1 MNYKNANE
9 ILPTELVRE
18 IQKYLK
24 GELLYI
30 PNGESTRKKWG
41 ERSGIRKELL
51 HRNQEIKRRY
61 IDGHSFEQLSS
72 DYALSVETVKK
83 IVYTTKLA
91 A

>member
-1 MNYKNANE
+1 MNYKNAND

-30 PNGESTRKKWG
+30 PNGEASRKKWG
-41 ERSGIRKELL
+41 ECSGIRKELL

-61 IDGHSFEQLSS
+61 IDGQSFEQLSS

-83 IVYTTKLA
+83 IVYTTKLVA
-91 A
+91 

>member
-1 MNYKNANE
+1 MNYKNAND
-9 ILPTELVRE
+9 ILPEELVLE

-30 PNGESTRKKWG
+30 PNGASIRKKWG
-41 ERSGIRKELL
+41 ECTGIRKELL